1 MRRPTVGE
9 VVAGAFTVL
18 GAAASV
24 ATLLQYANV
33 QPEQAAS
40 ALGGWF
46 YRYAPLICLLGGFT
60 LGASASYMV
69 TRRRCDRDF
78 KAAVEQAVREAR
90 AEMRAA
96 LEDAERRASEAEAAR
111 DEALSRKEERMAE
124 EARLKREEAESRER
138 ALVEGVRHMPI
149 MSKAAL
155 VCLIERGDAG
165 LEVREADYAS
175 DELLCELQYA
185 GLASWETTSCGR
197 RWRVTDRGRD
207 LAKSHPELLDE
218 ARAACEEIRSEG

>member
-9 VVAGAFTVL
+9 VVSGVFAVL

-33 QPEQAAS
+33 PPEQAAS

-60 LGASASYMV
+60 LGASVSYMV

-78 KAAVEQAVREAR
+78 KAAVEKAVREAR

-96 LEDAERRASEAEAAR
+96 LQDAERRASEAEAAR

-138 ALVEGVRHMPI
+138 ALMERVRHMS
-149 MSKAAL
+149 MESKVFL
-155 VCLIERGDAG
+155 VGLLERGDAG
-165 LEVREADYAS
+165 IVIDDYGLKLYM
-175 DELLCELQYA
+175 DELQHED
-185 GLASWETTSCGR
+185 LASWETSKNGT
-197 RWRVTDRGRD
+197 RWRVTRRGRD
-207 LAKSHPELLDE
+207 LAENHPELLDE
-218 ARAACEEIRSEG
+218 ARVAYEELMAEG

>member
-1 MRRPTVGE
+1 MRRPTVGG
-9 VVAGAFTVL
+9 VVSGVFAVL

-33 QPEQAAS
+33 PPEQAAS

-60 LGASASYMV
+60 LGASVSYMV
-69 TRRRCDRDF
+69 TRRRCDRDST
-78 KAAVEQAVREAR
+78 AAVEQAVREAR

-138 ALVEGVRHMPI
+138 ALMERVRHMS
-149 MSKAAL
+149 MESKVFL
-155 VCLIERGDAG
+155 VGLLERGDAG
-165 LEVREADYAS
+165 IVIDDYDLKLYM
-175 DELLCELQYA
+175 DELQHED
-185 GLASWETTSCGR
+185 LAFWETSKNGT
-197 RWRVTDRGRD
+197 RWRVTRRGRD
-207 LAKSHPELLDE
+207 LAENHPELLDE
-218 ARAACEEIRSEG
+218 ARVAYEELMAEG

>member
-1 MRRPTVGE
+1 MRRPTVDE

-33 QPEQAAS
+33 PPEQAAS
-40 ALGGWF
+40 TLGGWF

-60 LGASASYMV
+60 LGASVSYMV

-78 KAAVEQAVREAR
+78 KAAVEKAVREAR

-96 LEDAERRASEAEAAR
+96 LEDAERRASEAETAR

-124 EARLKREEAESRER
+124 EARLKREEAFMER
-138 ALVEGVRHMPI
+138 VRHMS
-149 MSKAAL
+149 MESKVVL
-155 VCLIERGDAG
+155 VGLLERGDEGIVIDDNG
-165 LEVREADYAS
+165 LELYM
-175 DELLCELQYA
+175 DELRHED
-185 GLASWETTSCGR
+185 LASWETSKNGM
-197 RWRVTDRGRD
+197 RWRVTRRGRD
-207 LAKSHPELLDE
+207 LAESHPELLDE
-218 ARAACEEIRSEG
+218 ARAAYEGLMAEG

>member
-9 VVAGAFTVL
+9 VVSGVFAVL

-33 QPEQAAS
+33 PPEQAAS

-60 LGASASYMV
+60 LGASVSYMV

-78 KAAVEQAVREAR
+78 KAAVEKAVREAR

-124 EARLKREEAESRER
+124 DARLKREEAESREM
-138 ALVEGVRHMPI
+138 ALVEGVRHMP
-149 MSKAAL
+149 MKSKVFL
-155 VCLIERGDAG
+155 VGLLERCDVGIVIDDYD
-165 LEVREADYAS
+165 LELYM
-175 DELLCELQYA
+175 DELQHED
-185 GLASWETTSCGR
+185 LASWETSKNGT
-197 RWRVTDRGRD
+197 RWRVTRRGRD
-207 LAKSHPELLDE
+207 LAENHPELLDE
-218 ARAACEEIRSEG
+218 ARAEYEELMAEG

>member
-1 MRRPTVGE
+1 MRRPTVGG
-9 VVAGAFTVL
+9 VVSGVFAVL

-33 QPEQAAS
+33 PPEQAAS

-60 LGASASYMV
+60 LGASVSYMV

-78 KAAVEQAVREAR
+78 KAAVEKAVREAR

-96 LEDAERRASEAEAAR
+96 LQDAERRASEAEAAR

-138 ALVEGVRHMPI
+138 ALMERVRHMS
-149 MSKAAL
+149 MESKVFL
-155 VCLIERGDAG
+155 VGLLERGDAG
-165 LEVREADYAS
+165 IVIDDYGLKLYM
-175 DELLCELQYA
+175 DELQHED
-185 GLASWETTSCGR
+185 LASWETSKNGT
-197 RWRVTDRGRD
+197 RWRVTRRGRD
-207 LAKSHPELLDE
+207 LAENHPELLDE
-218 ARAACEEIRSEG
+218 ARVAYEELMAEG

>member
-33 QPEQAAS
+33 PPEQAAS

-60 LGASASYMV
+60 LGASVSYMV

-78 KAAVEQAVREAR
+78 KAAVKKADKAVR
-90 AEMRAA
+90 AEMSAA
-96 LEDAERRASEAEAAR
+96 VEDAERRASEAEAAR
-111 DEALSRKEERMAE
+111 DEALSQKEERMAE
-124 EARLKREEAESRER
+124 EARLKREEAFMER
-138 ALVEGVRHMPI
+138 ARHMS
-149 MSKAAL
+149 MESKVIL
-155 VCLIERGDAG
+155 VGLLERGDEGIVIDDYG
-165 LEVREADYAS
+165 LELYM
-175 DELLCELQYA
+175 DELRRED
-185 GLASWETTSCGR
+185 LASWETSKNGTL
-197 RWRVTDRGRD
+197 WRVTRRGRD
-207 LAKSHPELLDE
+207 LAENHPELLDE
-218 ARAACEEIRSEG
+218 ARAAYEEIRAEG

>member
-33 QPEQAAS
+33 PPEQAAS

-60 LGASASYMV
+60 LGASVSYMV
-69 TRRRCDRDF
+69 TSRRCDRDF
-78 KAAVEQAVREAR
+78 KATVEKAVRKAK

-124 EARLKREEAESRER
+124 EARLKREEAFMER
-138 ALVEGVRHMPI
+138 ARHMS
-149 MSKAAL
+149 MESKVIL
-155 VCLIERGDAG
+155 VGLLERGDEGIVIDDYG
-165 LEVREADYAS
+165 LELYM
-175 DELLCELQYA
+175 DELLHED
-185 GLASWETTSCGR
+185 LASWETSKNGM
-197 RWRVTDRGRD
+197 RWRVTRRGRD
-207 LAKSHPELLDE
+207 LAENHPELLDE
-218 ARAACEEIRSEG
+218 ARSAYEEIRAEG

>member
-1 MRRPTVGE
+1 MRRPTVDE

-33 QPEQAAS
+33 PPEQAAS
-40 ALGGWF
+40 TLGGWF

-60 LGASASYMV
+60 LGASVSYMV

-78 KAAVEQAVREAR
+78 KAAVEKAVREAR

-96 LEDAERRASEAEAAR
+96 VEDAERRASEAETAR

-124 EARLKREEAESRER
+124 EARLKREEAFMER
-138 ALVEGVRHMPI
+138 VRHMS
-149 MSKAAL
+149 MESKVIL
-155 VCLIERGDAG
+155 VGLLERGDEGIVIDDNG
-165 LEVREADYAS
+165 LELYM
-175 DELLCELQYA
+175 DELRHED
-185 GLASWETTSCGR
+185 LASWETSKNGT
-197 RWRVTDRGRD
+197 RWRVTRRGRD
-207 LAKSHPELLDE
+207 LAESHPELLDE
-218 ARAACEEIRSEG
+218 ARAAYEGLMAEG

>member
-1 MRRPTVGE
+1 MRRPTVGG
-9 VVAGAFTVL
+9 VVSGVFAVL

-33 QPEQAAS
+33 PPEQAAS

-60 LGASASYMV
+60 LGASVSYMV

-78 KAAVEQAVREAR
+78 KAAVEKAVREAR

-96 LEDAERRASEAEAAR
+96 LQDAERRASEAEAAR

-138 ALVEGVRHMPI
+138 ALMERVRHMS
-149 MSKAAL
+149 MESKVFL
-155 VCLIERGDAG
+155 VGLLERGDAG
-165 LEVREADYAS
+165 IVIDDYGLKLYM
-175 DELLCELQYA
+175 DELQHED
-185 GLASWETTSCGR
+185 LASWETSKNGT
-197 RWRVTDRGRD
+197 RWRVTRRGRD
-207 LAKSHPELLDE
+207 LADNHPELLDE
-218 ARAACEEIRSEG
+218 ARVAYEELMAEG

>member
-1 MRRPTVGE
+1 MRRPTVGG
-9 VVAGAFTVL
+9 VVSGVFAVL

-33 QPEQAAS
+33 PPEQAAS

-60 LGASASYMV
+60 LGASVSYMV
-69 TRRRCDRDF
+69 TRRRCDRDS

-138 ALVEGVRHMPI
+138 ALMERVRHMS
-149 MSKAAL
+149 MESKVFL
-155 VCLIERGDAG
+155 VGLLERGDAG
-165 LEVREADYAS
+165 IVIDDYDLKLYM
-175 DELLCELQYA
+175 DELQHED
-185 GLASWETTSCGR
+185 LASWETSKNGT
-197 RWRVTDRGRD
+197 RWRVTRRGRD
-207 LAKSHPELLDE
+207 LAENHPELLDE
-218 ARAACEEIRSEG
+218 ARVAYEELMAEG

>member
-1 MRRPTVGE
+1 MRRPAVGE
-9 VVAGAFTVL
+9 VAAGACVVL

-33 QPEQAAS
+33 PPEQAAS

-60 LGASASYMV
+60 IGASVSYMV

-78 KAAVEQAVREAR
+78 KAAVEKAVREAR
-90 AEMRAA
+90 AEMRDA

-124 EARLKREEAESRER
+124 EARLKRKEAFMER
-138 ALVEGVRHMPI
+138 VRHMS
-149 MSKAAL
+149 MESKVVL
-155 VCLIERGDAG
+155 VGLLERGDEG
-165 LEVREADYAS
+165 IVIDEYGS
-175 DELLCELQYA
+175 DLYMGELQHE
-185 GLASWETTSCGR
+185 GLASWETSKNGT
-197 RWRVTDRGRD
+197 RWRVTRRGRD
-207 LAKSHPELLDE
+207 LAESHPELLDE
-218 ARAACEEIRSEG
+218 ARAAYEEIRAEG

>member
-1 MRRPTVGE
+1 MRRPTVDE

-33 QPEQAAS
+33 PPEQAAS
-40 ALGGWF
+40 TLGGWF

-60 LGASASYMV
+60 LGASVSYMV

-78 KAAVEQAVREAR
+78 KAAVEKAVREAR

-96 LEDAERRASEAEAAR
+96 LEDAGRRASEAETAR

-124 EARLKREEAESRER
+124 EARLKREEAFMER
-138 ALVEGVRHMPI
+138 VRHMS
-149 MSKAAL
+149 MESKVVL
-155 VCLIERGDAG
+155 VGLLERGDEGIVIDDNG
-165 LEVREADYAS
+165 LELYM
-175 DELLCELQYA
+175 DELRHED
-185 GLASWETTSCGR
+185 LASWETSKNGT
-197 RWRVTDRGRD
+197 RWRVTRRGRD
-207 LAKSHPELLDE
+207 LAESHPELLDE
-218 ARAACEEIRSEG
+218 ARAAYEGLMAEG

>member
-1 MRRPTVGE
+1 MRRPTVGG
-9 VVAGAFTVL
+9 VVSGVFAVL

-33 QPEQAAS
+33 PPEQAAS

-60 LGASASYMV
+60 LGASVSYMV

-78 KAAVEQAVREAR
+78 KAAVEKAVREAR

-124 EARLKREEAESRER
+124 EERLKREEAESRER
-138 ALVEGVRHMPI
+138 ALMERVRHMS
-149 MSKAAL
+149 MDSKVFL
-155 VCLIERGDAG
+155 VGLLERGDAG
-165 LEVREADYAS
+165 IVMDKYGSELYM
-175 DELLCELQYA
+175 DELQHED
-185 GLASWETTSCGR
+185 LASWETSKNGM
-197 RWRVTDRGRD
+197 RWRVTRRGRD
-207 LAKSHPELLDE
+207 IAENHPELLDE
-218 ARAACEEIRSEG
+218 ARAEYEELMAEG

>member
-1 MRRPTVGE
+1 MRRSAVGE
-9 VVAGAFTVL
+9 VAAGACAVL

-33 QPEQAAS
+33 PPEQAAS

-60 LGASASYMV
+60 IGASVSYMV

-78 KAAVEQAVREAR
+78 KAAVEKAVREAR

-124 EARLKREEAESRER
+124 EARLKREEAFMER
-138 ALVEGVRHMPI
+138 VRHMS
-149 MSKAAL
+149 MESKVVL
-155 VCLIERGDAG
+155 VGLLERGDEG
-165 LEVREADYAS
+165 IVIDEYGS
-175 DELLCELQYA
+175 DLYMGELQHG
-185 GLASWETTSCGR
+185 GLASWETSKNGT
-197 RWRVTDRGRD
+197 RWRVTRRGRD
-207 LAKSHPELLDE
+207 LAESHPELLDE
-218 ARAACEEIRSEG
+218 ARAAYEELMAEE

>member
-33 QPEQAAS
+33 PPEQAAS

-60 LGASASYMV
+60 LGASVSYMV
-69 TRRRCDRDF
+69 TNWRCGRESD
-78 KAAVEQAVREAR
+78 AAVEKAVR
-90 AEMRAA
+90 
-96 LEDAERRASEAEAAR
+96 EDAERRASEAEAAR

-124 EARLKREEAESRER
+124 EARLKREEALMER
-138 ALVEGVRHMPI
+138 VRHMS
-149 MSKAAL
+149 MESKVFL
-155 VCLIERGDAG
+155 VGLVERGDAG
-165 LEVREADYAS
+165 IVIDDYGLELYM
-175 DELLCELQYA
+175 DELQHED
-185 GLASWETTSCGR
+185 LASWETSKDGT
-197 RWRVTDRGRD
+197 RWRVTRRGRD
-207 LAKSHPELLDE
+207 LAENHPELLNE
-218 ARAACEEIRSEG
+218 ARAEYEELMAEG

>member
-1 MRRPTVGE
+1 MRRPRACE
-9 VVAGAFTVL
+9 VVSGVFAVL

-33 QPEQAAS
+33 PPEQAAS

-60 LGASASYMV
+60 LGASVSYMV
-69 TRRRCDRDF
+69 TRRRCDRDS

-138 ALVEGVRHMPI
+138 ALMERVRHMS
-149 MSKAAL
+149 MESKVFL
-155 VCLIERGDAG
+155 VGLLERGDAG
-165 LEVREADYAS
+165 IVIDDYDLKLYM
-175 DELLCELQYA
+175 DELQHED
-185 GLASWETTSCGR
+185 LASWETSKNGT
-197 RWRVTDRGRD
+197 RWRVTRRGRD
-207 LAKSHPELLDE
+207 LAENHPELLDE
-218 ARAACEEIRSEG
+218 ARVAYEELMAEG

>member
-1 MRRPTVGE
+1 MRRPAVGE
-9 VVAGAFTVL
+9 VVSGVFAVL

-33 QPEQAAS
+33 PPEQAAS

-60 LGASASYMV
+60 LGASVSYMV
-69 TRRRCDRDF
+69 TRRRCDRDS
-78 KAAVEQAVREAR
+78 KAAVEQAVRESR

-96 LEDAERRASEAEAAR
+96 LQDAERRASEAEAAR

-138 ALVEGVRHMPI
+138 ALMERVRHMS
-149 MSKAAL
+149 MESKVFL
-155 VCLIERGDAG
+155 VGLLERGDAG
-165 LEVREADYAS
+165 IVIDDYGLKLYM
-175 DELLCELQYA
+175 DELQHED
-185 GLASWETTSCGR
+185 LASWETSKNGT
-197 RWRVTDRGRD
+197 RWRVTRRGRD
-207 LAKSHPELLDE
+207 LAENHPELLDE
-218 ARAACEEIRSEG
+218 ARVAYEELMAEG

>member
-1 MRRPTVGE
+1 MRRPTVGG
-9 VVAGAFTVL
+9 VVSGVFAVL

-33 QPEQAAS
+33 PPEQAAS

-60 LGASASYMV
+60 LGASVSYMV
-69 TRRRCDRDF
+69 TRRRCDRNF
-78 KAAVEQAVREAR
+78 KAAVEQADKAVR
-90 AEMRAA
+90 AELSAA
-96 LEDAERRASEAEAAR
+96 VEDAERRASAAEAER
-111 DEALSRKEERMAE
+111 DEALSQRAEGEAERTRRE
-124 EARLKREEAESRER
+124 REEAEARER

-218 ARAACEEIRSEG
+218 ARVAYEEIRSEG

>member
-9 VVAGAFTVL
+9 VVSGVFAVL

-33 QPEQAAS
+33 PPEQAAS

-60 LGASASYMV
+60 LGASVSYMV
-69 TRRRCDRDF
+69 TRRRCDRDS

-138 ALVEGVRHMPI
+138 ALMERVRHMS
-149 MSKAAL
+149 MESKVFL
-155 VCLIERGDAG
+155 VGLLERGDAG
-165 LEVREADYAS
+165 IVIDDYGLKLYM
-175 DELLCELQYA
+175 DELQHED
-185 GLASWETTSCGR
+185 LASWETSKNGT
-197 RWRVTDRGRD
+197 RWRVTRRGRD
-207 LAKSHPELLDE
+207 LAENHPELLDE
-218 ARAACEEIRSEG
+218 ARAAYEKLMAEE

>member
-33 QPEQAAS
+33 PPEQAAS
-40 ALGGWF
+40 TLGGWF

-60 LGASASYMV
+60 LGASVSYMV

-78 KAAVEQAVREAR
+78 KAAVEKAVREAR

-96 LEDAERRASEAEAAR
+96 VEDAERRASEAETAR
-111 DEALSRKEERMAE
+111 DEALSQKEERMAE
-124 EARLKREEAESRER
+124 EARLKREEAFMER
-138 ALVEGVRHMPI
+138 VRHMS
-149 MSKAAL
+149 MESKVIL
-155 VCLIERGDAG
+155 VGLLERGDEGIVIDDNG
-165 LEVREADYAS
+165 LELYM
-175 DELLCELQYA
+175 DELRHED
-185 GLASWETTSCGR
+185 LASWETSKNGT
-197 RWRVTDRGRD
+197 RWRVTRRGRD
-207 LAKSHPELLDE
+207 LAENHPELLDE
-218 ARAACEEIRSEG
+218 ARAAYEGLMAEG

>member
-1 MRRPTVGE
+1 MRRPTVGG
-9 VVAGAFTVL
+9 VVSGVFAVL

-33 QPEQAAS
+33 PPEQAAS

-46 YRYAPLICLLGGFT
+46 YRYAPLICLLGGST
-60 LGASASYMV
+60 LGASVSYMV
-69 TRRRCDRDF
+69 TRRRCDRDS

-138 ALVEGVRHMPI
+138 ALMERVRHMS
-149 MSKAAL
+149 MESKVFL
-155 VCLIERGDAG
+155 VGLLERGDAG
-165 LEVREADYAS
+165 IVIDDYDLKLYM
-175 DELLCELQYA
+175 DELQHED
-185 GLASWETTSCGR
+185 LASWETSKNGT
-197 RWRVTDRGRD
+197 RWRVTRRGRD
-207 LAKSHPELLDE
+207 LAENHPELLDE
-218 ARAACEEIRSEG
+218 ARVAYEELMAEG

>member
-1 MRRPTVGE
+1 MRRPTVGG
-9 VVAGAFTVL
+9 VVSGVFAVL

-33 QPEQAAS
+33 PPEQAAS

-60 LGASASYMV
+60 LGASVSYMV
-69 TRRRCDRDF
+69 TRRRCDRDS

-124 EARLKREEAESRER
+124 KARLKREEAESRER
-138 ALVEGVRHMPI
+138 ALMERVRHMS
-149 MSKAAL
+149 MESKVFL
-155 VCLIERGDAG
+155 VGLLERGDAG
-165 LEVREADYAS
+165 IVIDDYDLKLYM
-175 DELLCELQYA
+175 DELQLDD
-185 GLASWETTSCGR
+185 LASWETSKNGT
-197 RWRVTDRGRD
+197 RWRVTRRGRD
-207 LAKSHPELLDE
+207 LAENHPELLDE
-218 ARAACEEIRSEG
+218 ARVAYEELMAEG

>member
-1 MRRPTVGE
+1 MRRPTVGG
-9 VVAGAFTVL
+9 VVSGVFAVL

-33 QPEQAAS
+33 PPEQAAS

-60 LGASASYMV
+60 LGASVSYMV

-78 KAAVEQAVREAR
+78 KAAVEKAVREAR

-96 LEDAERRASEAEAAR
+96 LEDAERRASAAEAER

-138 ALVEGVRHMPI
+138 ALMERVRHMS
-149 MSKAAL
+149 MESKVFL
-155 VCLIERGDAG
+155 VGLLERGDAG
-165 LEVREADYAS
+165 IVIDDYGLKLYM
-175 DELLCELQYA
+175 DELQHED
-185 GLASWETTSCGR
+185 LASWETSKNGT
-197 RWRVTDRGRD
+197 RWRVTRRGRD
-207 LAKSHPELLDE
+207 LAGNHPELLDE
-218 ARAACEEIRSEG
+218 ARVAYEELMAEG

>member
-9 VVAGAFTVL
+9 VVAGAFTVM

-33 QPEQAAS
+33 PPEQAAS

-60 LGASASYMV
+60 LGASVSYMV

-78 KAAVEQAVREAR
+78 KAAVEKAVREAR

-96 LEDAERRASEAEAAR
+96 LQDAERRASEAEAAR

-124 EARLKREEAESRER
+124 EARLKREEAFMER
-138 ALVEGVRHMPI
+138 VRHMS
-149 MSKAAL
+149 MDSKVVL
-155 VCLIERGDAG
+155 VGLLERGDVG
-165 LEVREADYAS
+165 IVMDKYGSELYM
-175 DELLCELQYA
+175 DELQHED
-185 GLASWETTSCGR
+185 LASWETSKNGM
-197 RWRVTDRGRD
+197 RWRVTRRGRD
-207 LAKSHPELLDE
+207 LAENHPELLNE
-218 ARAACEEIRSEG
+218 ARAEYEELMAEG

>member
-33 QPEQAAS
+33 PPEQVAS

-60 LGASASYMV
+60 LGASVSYLV

-78 KAAVEQAVREAR
+78 KAAVEKAVREAK

-149 MSKAAL
+149 ESKVFL
-155 VCLIERGDAG
+155 VGLLERGDAG
-165 LEVREADYAS
+165 IVIDDYGLKLYM
-175 DELLCELQYA
+175 DELQHED
-185 GLASWETTSCGR
+185 LASWETSKNGT
-197 RWRVTDRGRD
+197 RWRVTRRGRD
-207 LAKSHPELLDE
+207 LAENHPELLDE
-218 ARAACEEIRSEG
+218 ARVAYEELMAEG